1 MTDQPLVSVVV
12 PTLNET
18 RASLTASFDS
28 LIAQTHANFECLV
41 VDESTQPALAGACQA
56 LCLRDDRFHYIR
68 PPERVGLAASL
79 NLGLAKARGAYIA
92 RFDGDDLCNPERLA
106 AQVAYLEA
114 HPMVDV
120 VGCALEI
127 IDAAGAVRALR
138 RYPAEHAA
146 IARGMQ
152 FTSAI
157 AHPTVLIRASV
168 LRAAGGYDPRFRY
181 AEDLEL
187 WLRLLGRGARFAN
200 LELPLLRY
208 RQNSSE
214 RGAAHW
220 RDNLRA
226 RLRHL
231 AMSHLAARLLGLA
244 AIALWSVTPGALR
257 RVIYGRVI
265 LRPGAARLAIATP
278 APGRRG
284 RPGGDCS

>member
-1 MTDQPLVSVVV
+1 M
-12 PTLNET
+12 PTLNESP
-18 RASLTASFDS
+18 ASLTASFDS
-28 LIAQTHANFECLV
+28 LIVQTHADFECLV
-41 VDESTQPALAGACQA
+41 VDESTEPDLAAACQA

-68 PPERVGLAASL
+68 PPAPVGFAASL

-92 RFDGDDLCNPERLA
+92 RFDGDDLCHPERLA

-120 VGCALEI
+120 VGCTLEI
-127 IDAAGAVRALR
+127 IDNAGAVRAVR
-138 RYPAEHAA
+138 RYPADHAA
-146 IARGMQ
+146 IAHGMQ

-168 LRAAGGYDPRFRY
+168 LRACGGYDPRFRY

-200 LELPLLRY
+200 LERPLLQY
-208 RQNSSE
+208 RQGASE
-214 RGAAHW
+214 RGDAHW

-231 AMSHLAARLLGLA
+231 AMRHLPARLLGLGV
-244 AIALWSVTPGALR
+244 IALWSVTPGALR
-257 RVIYGRVI
+257 RVIYRRVI
-265 LRPGAARLAIATP
+265 PRPAAAGLAIATP

-284 RPGGDCS
+284 RRVGDCS